1 MHYRFKFPTS
11 KALIALS
18 VIGMSSPLVSFAQ
31 QQQFQGQ
38 ITSQGQPLSNV
49 VIKVKGTTVATQTD
63 SQGKFSI
70 TAAVGSQL
78 QISYVG
84 FQSQEVTLKTN
95 APIQLE
101 LQSEDQQLEEVTVVG
116 YGQQRTKDLTGSF
129 STLKADAYKS
139 QPVLTAASAL
149 QGRVS
154 GVAVTQSSGAPGGKA
169 KIRIRGNNSI
179 AGSNEPLYIV
189 DGIALST
196 FSLED
201 LNVNDIES
209 MDVLKDASATAV
221 YGSRGANGVVII
233 STKKGKAGATTV
245 SYDGFINFNTLP
257 KRYEL
262 MDATTYATMANTI
275 AGSTVIADPAS
286 YQNKT
291 TDWQRLLLKNS
302 NTHNQQLSLS
312 GGGEKAKFFISAF
325 YQNQD
330 GTLRNTD
337 QKKYGLRSNT
347 DIKINEKLSV
357 GINLFAQRV
366 EAHNNA
372 IMTSKANPVMA
383 SIAWAPTETPYEAD
397 GKNYNRNGIS
407 PIWVNPLM
415 TALESDDN
423 IFSNIATFNGNIKY
437 KIFDG
442 LTFTSN
448 AGLDANLSKSA
459 SLANDWVSPNN
470 MKSGQGYSESYAFQ
484 NSNVLTYMKTIAEKH
499 NLTLT
504 AVEEST
510 ISTSNNFSANGS
522 GLTSTSNGYY
532 NLGLNAAQSISSG
545 YSQWSILSFLGR
557 AMYSYDN
564 RYLATVSYRRDGSSK
579 FQQRQKWSNF
589 PSFSLGWNVH
599 EESFLKSVEAI
610 SKLKIRGGWGMTGN
624 QAIGPYQTM
633 GLLSPVN
640 YSYGS
645 TTSYQGYM
653 IGNPALEDLR
663 WETTKQT
670 DIGFDLGLFNNRLTV
685 TADYYNKN
693 TVDLLLPTQIDKYLG
708 GGTMLK
714 NVGSINNRGFEFA
727 VDAALVQNDYF
738 QWNSNL
744 NVSFNKNKVISLNEG
759 QDMIPQPRI
768 GGGLINANIQV
779 VKVGEALGAFYLI
792 PWEGVYQADDA
803 KMNRKAGDYKYT
815 DVSGNNQI
823 GYEDMTIVGNA
834 TPKVQMGFTNNF
846 TYKNFDLNIFIQG
859 AYGHQMFNAT
869 YAAAAIV
876 TSDVAYPTLQAATNY
891 WTPENPSNEW
901 ASATS
906 KSKQYVESTQFLQ
919 DAGFTRLKNIS
930 LSYKLPKSV
939 LKVAT
944 ASLGFGVQNLFTVT
958 KYKGFDPEAS
968 STAPNSDVTSGIDLG
983 AYPSPRTYTV
993 RLNLTF

>member
-1 MHYRFKFPTS
+1 M
-11 KALIALS
+11 
-18 VIGMSSPLVSFAQ
+18 
-31 QQQFQGQ
+31 
-38 ITSQGQPLSNV
+38 
-49 VIKVKGTTVATQTD
+49 
-63 SQGKFSI
+63 
-70 TAAVGSQL
+70 
-78 QISYVG
+78 
-84 FQSQEVTLKTN
+84 
-95 APIQLE
+95 
-101 LQSEDQQLEEVTVVG
+101 G

-383 SIAWAPTETPYEAD
+383 SIAWAPTEKPYEAD

-579 FQQRQKWSNF
+579 FQQRQ
-589 PSFSLGWNVH
+589 
-599 EESFLKSVEAI
+599 
-610 SKLKIRGGWGMTGN
+610 
-624 QAIGPYQTM
+624 
-633 GLLSPVN
+633 
-640 YSYGS
+640 
-645 TTSYQGYM
+645 
-653 IGNPALEDLR
+653 
-663 WETTKQT
+663 
-670 DIGFDLGLFNNRLTV
+670 
-685 TADYYNKN
+685 
-693 TVDLLLPTQIDKYLG
+693 
-708 GGTMLK
+708 
-714 NVGSINNRGFEFA
+714 
-727 VDAALVQNDYF
+727 
-738 QWNSNL
+738 
-744 NVSFNKNKVISLNEG
+744 
-759 QDMIPQPRI
+759 
-768 GGGLINANIQV
+768 
-779 VKVGEALGAFYLI
+779 
-792 PWEGVYQADDA
+792 
-803 KMNRKAGDYKYT
+803 
-815 DVSGNNQI
+815 
-823 GYEDMTIVGNA
+823 
-834 TPKVQMGFTNNF
+834 
-846 TYKNFDLNIFIQG
+846 
-859 AYGHQMFNAT
+859 
-869 YAAAAIV
+869 
-876 TSDVAYPTLQAATNY
+876 
-891 WTPENPSNEW
+891 
-901 ASATS
+901 
-906 KSKQYVESTQFLQ
+906 
-919 DAGFTRLKNIS
+919 
-930 LSYKLPKSV
+930 
-939 LKVAT
+939 
-944 ASLGFGVQNLFTVT
+944 
-958 KYKGFDPEAS
+958 
-968 STAPNSDVTSGIDLG
+968 
-983 AYPSPRTYTV
+983 
-993 RLNLTF
+993 